1 MNPLFLMLLLSSCIA
16 AAYTRSALCG
26 RNGGMP
32 CPPGKREQLMSPT
45 GDRGREDDV
54 YEPLQSFV
62 PLIERRDARPKLKR
76 MFFN

>member
-16 AAYTRSALCG
+16 AAYTRSGLCG

-32 CPPGKREQLMSPT
+32 CPPGKREQLME
-45 GDRGREDDV
+45 GDRVREDGV

-76 MFFN
+76 MLSLP

>member
-1 MNPLFLMLLLSSCIA
+1 MNSLFLMLLLSSCIA

-26 RNGGMP
+26 RYGGMP
-32 CPPGKREQLMSPT
+32 CPPGKREQLME
-45 GDRGREDDV
+45 GDSVREDDV

-76 MFFN
+76 TLFN